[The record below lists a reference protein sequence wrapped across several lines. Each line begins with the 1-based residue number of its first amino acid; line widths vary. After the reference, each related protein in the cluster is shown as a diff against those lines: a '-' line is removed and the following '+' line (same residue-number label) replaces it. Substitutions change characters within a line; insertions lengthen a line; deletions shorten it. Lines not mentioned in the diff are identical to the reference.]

1 MAIRPGNRWQN
12 YIVLNAPGL
21 FCSGPEFIVTPL
33 MAKSRQNLLL
43 DEKEVFETEHA
54 QYGAFGPL
62 PALRS
67 LELRADSTIFPAVQ
81 APSLLNTFFLK
92 YHTQSFSKSC
102 LFSKYILP
110 FSLSTTTQAHG
121 VLQDCGNSLHQPLLP
136 VSPTTTHSPLIFKM
150 QISPFTLC
158 LAPTPGVGSHGLHH
172 ICLTG
177 TPSTLTPDL
186 SLSHSLLIMESVL
199 LWAFTHKVPCF
210 WSISPLLR
218 HMDDSSSPS
227 MVTSS

>member
-1 MAIRPGNRWQN
+1 MK
-12 YIVLNAPGL
+12 LNMPN
-21 FCSGPEFIVTPL
+21 T
-33 MAKSRQNLLL
+33 
-43 DEKEVFETEHA
+43 
-54 QYGAFGPL
+54 GPL
-62 PALRS
+62 VPYLPSVASNSGL
-67 LELRADSTIFPAVQ
+67 T
-81 APSLLNTFFLK
+81 APSFQLCRPQASSILFFSNT
-92 YHTQSFSKSC
+92 TPNQSFSKSC

-177 TPSTLTPDL
+177 IPSTLTPDL

-227 MVTSS
+227 TVTSS